1 MAKGKA
7 TPGCPGL
14 ECPSHY
20 LMSVSPGR
28 KLRNQ
33 GVKTL
38 PAASER
44 AREERDIC
52 VASLVTQEP
61 GFAEQEAEAPSSVK
75 GRS

>member
-7 TPGCPGL
+7 TPGCPGM
-14 ECPSHY
+14 ECRSYY

-44 AREERDIC
+44 AREERDMY
-52 VASLVTQEP
+52 VASL
-61 GFAEQEAEAPSSVK
+61 
-75 GRS
+75 